1 MASGNGNNG
10 DLTYAPALAR
20 QGPIRALDRRERLLP
35 AVPVSGPVVAAAG
48 GVVAGAAA
56 FATVRAIRNR
66 RQLRRLRKGKRQ
78 EIRRRS
84 LVASRSFLVD
94 VHLLGR

>member
-1 MASGNGNNG
+1 MSPDNGSNG
-10 DLTYAPALAR
+10 DLTFAPALAR
-20 QGPIRALDRRERLLP
+20 QGPIRALDRRDRMLP

-66 RQLRRLRKGKRQ
+66 RQLRRLRKGKRR
-78 EIRRRS
+78 ELRRS
-84 LVASRSFLVD
+84 VVATRSFLVD

>member
-1 MASGNGNNG
+1 MAPDNGSNG
-10 DLTYAPALAR
+10 DLTFAPALPR
-20 QGPIRALDRRERLLP
+20 QGPIRALDRRERMLP

-48 GVVAGAAA
+48 GMVAGAAA

-66 RQLRRLRKGKRQ
+66 RQLRRLRKGKRK
-78 EIRRRS
+78 ELRRS
-84 LVASRSFLVD
+84 VVASRSFLVD

>member
-10 DLTYAPALAR
+10 DLTYTPALAH
-20 QGPIRALDRRERLLP
+20 QGPIRALDRRERMLP

-84 LVASRSFLVD
+84 VVATRSFLVD